1 VPEAE
6 IARPPEPWRQKG
18 EWQSIKQAAELW
30 RSEAFVRFL
39 LLKKGQDVLSRQ
51 KKIDAFT
58 AGLILS

>member
-6 IARPPEPWRQKG
+6 IARPPEPWRRKG

-39 LLKKGQDVLSRQ
+39 LLKKGAKMFLAG

-58 AGLILS
+58 AGMILS